1 MPRHCRV
8 SYVNEK
14 LWYMYLKKWRQKPVT
29 WTGWR
34 SKCEKKQTLGSTTSK
49 EKIKI
54 LTLTTESWSIVKA
67 ASYFCVSE
75 YLIRQARELKKI
87 HGILRK
93 NRGKPLPAST
103 AEKVQFFY
111 EDDAHSRLMPGRK
124 DFVTIKKNVHK
135 QKRFLLCNLH
145 ELYVLFKEQN
155 PVLKIGFFKFCS
167 PRPKWCVTVGSTDT
181 QSVCVYTIHQNAT
194 VLVNATKT
202 GHTNKRLM
210 KMTNLCGSQVR
221 KMSWDTLSMWI
232 PWNTLGWWLCIRS
245 LFTTKKAVS
254 LLRNYSLTIENMTLN
269 FVSRCNAN

>member
-1 MPRHCRV
+1 M
-8 SYVNEK
+8 
-14 LWYMYLKKWRQKPVT
+14 
-29 WTGWR
+29 
-34 SKCEKKQTLGSTTSK
+34 GSTTFE

-54 LTLTTESWSIVKA
+54 RTITTESWSIVKA
-67 ASYFCVSE
+67 ASYFSVSE

-111 EDDAHSRLMPGRK
+111 EDDGHSRLMPGRK

-155 PVLKIGFFKFCS
+155 PVLKIGFSKFCS
-167 PRPKWCVTVGSTDT
+167 LRPKWCVTVGSTDT
-181 QSVCVYTIHQNAT
+181 PSVCVYTIHQNAK

-202 GHTNKRLM
+202 GHTNKQLM
-210 KMTNLCGSQVR
+210 EMTKLVWFTGAKNVRGQSLCEYLETFLDDGFASDRCLLQR
-221 KMSWDTLSMWI
+221 KQ
-232 PWNTLGWWLCIRS
+232 
-245 LFTTKKAVS
+245 
-254 LLRNYSLTIENMTLN
+254 
-269 FVSRCNAN
+269 

>member
-1 MPRHCRV
+1 M
-8 SYVNEK
+8 
-14 LWYMYLKKWRQKPVT
+14 T

-34 SKCEKKQTLGSTTSK
+34 SKYEKKKTLGSTTFE

-54 LTLTTESWSIVKA
+54 RTITTESWSIVKA
-67 ASYFCVSE
+67 ASYFSVSE

-103 AEKVQFFY
+103 AEEVQFFY
-111 EDDAHSRLMPGRK
+111 EDDSHSRLMPGRK

-167 PRPKWCVTVGSTDT
+167 LRPKWCVTVGTT
-181 QSVCVYTIHQNAT
+181 SVCVYTIHQNAK

-202 GHTNKRLM
+202 VHTSKQLM
-210 KMTNLCGSQVR
+210 EMTKLVWFTGAKNVR
-221 KMSWDTLSMWI
+221 GQSPCEYLETFLDDGFASDR
-232 PWNTLGWWLCIRS
+232 C
-245 LFTTKKAVS
+245 
-254 LLRNYSLTIENMTLN
+254 LLQRKQ
-269 FVSRCNAN
+269 

>member
-1 MPRHCRV
+1 M
-8 SYVNEK
+8 
-14 LWYMYLKKWRQKPVT
+14 T
-29 WTGWR
+29 WTGSR
-34 SKCEKKQTLGSTTSK
+34 SKYEKKQTLGSTTSE

-67 ASYFCVSE
+67 ASYFSVSE

-93 NRGKPLPAST
+93 NHGKPLPAST

-155 PVLKIGFFKFCS
+155 PVLKIGFSKFCS
-167 PRPKWCVTVGSTDT
+167 LCPKWCITVGSTDT
-181 QSVCVYTIHQNAT
+181 QSV
-194 VLVNATKT
+194 
-202 GHTNKRLM
+202 
-210 KMTNLCGSQVR
+210 
-221 KMSWDTLSMWI
+221 
-232 PWNTLGWWLCIRS
+232 
-245 LFTTKKAVS
+245 
-254 LLRNYSLTIENMTLN
+254 
-269 FVSRCNAN
+269 